1 MAKFPMIYG
10 GNGATLITKNIT
22 QNGTYNAQDD
32 NADGYSQVSVN
43 VSGGGGA
50 PYFFNNGDYIT
61 ISSITGS
68 MVYGADIQY
77 TQVFTDG
84 QYRNLWS
91 LGNDNFCAY
100 NDNTAMT
107 RHTVRVRRTVYGA
120 THDINAINHLIIKD
134 GTINYNNTQI
144 GTYTA
149 GTPLST
155 NSSAQLKLF
164 CNNNNSSKAGGV
176 FLFSFKLYDV
186 NGDLLIDLVP
196 EQGQGNISGRLFDN
210 VSQSY
215 ISSSAGNPLYGQCIQ

>member
-10 GNGATLITKNIT
+10 GSGATLITKSIT

-32 NADGYSQVSVN
+32 NADGYSQVSVS
-43 VSGGGGA
+43 VSGGSGT
-50 PYFFNNGDYIT
+50 PYYFNNSAYVT
-61 ISSITGS
+61 VSSITGS
-68 MVYGADIQY
+68 MVYAADIQY
-77 TQVFTDG
+77 TQVYTDG

-100 NDNTAMT
+100 NDNVAMT
-107 RHTVRVRRTVYGA
+107 NHTVRVRSTVYRA
-120 THDINAINHLIIKD
+120 AHYTDAINHLVIKD

-149 GTPLST
+149 GTTLST
-155 NSSAQLKLF
+155 NSSAPLKIF
-164 CNNNNSSKAGGV
+164 CNNSNGSRATGV
-176 FLFSFKLYDV
+176 LLFSFKLYDV

-196 EQGQGNISGRLFDN
+196 EKAQNSISGRLFDN

-215 ISSSAGNPLYGQCIQ
+215 LSSSAGYPVYGQWT